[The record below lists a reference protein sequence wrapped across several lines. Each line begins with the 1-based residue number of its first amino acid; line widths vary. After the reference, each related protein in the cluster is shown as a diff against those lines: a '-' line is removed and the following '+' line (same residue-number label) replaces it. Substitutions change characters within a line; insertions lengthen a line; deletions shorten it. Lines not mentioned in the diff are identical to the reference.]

1 MRTVLVT
8 GFGPFSDHADNPS
21 ALAVDALARQWP
33 APDGV
38 TLVTETL
45 PVSFARATER
55 VAALVAEHRPAV
67 VLGVGLA
74 AGRDRISLER
84 VALNLLDA
92 RIPDVDGAQP
102 VDVPVRPGGPLA
114 LLTTLPVKAALA
126 ALRASGLPAELSLS
140 AGTYV
145 CNAVM
150 YSALA
155 AVPDG
160 VPAGFVHVPATDV
173 VPVTDVVAAL
183 GVVLETVLRDPVDV
197 VVPGG
202 REY

>member
-1 MRTVLVT
+1 MPTVLVT
-8 GFGPFSDHADNPS
+8 GFGPFADHADNPS
-21 ALAVDALARQWP
+21 ALAVDALAQEWP

-55 VAALVAEHRPAV
+55 LAALVAEHRPAV
-67 VLGVGLA
+67 VIGVGLA

-84 VALNLLDA
+84 VALNLADA

-102 VDVPVRPGGPLA
+102 VDVPVLAGEPLA
-114 LLTTLPVKAALA
+114 RLTTLPVKAALA
-126 ALRASGLPAELSLS
+126 ALRAVDLPAELSLS
-140 AGTYV
+140 AGSYV

-150 YSALA
+150 YAALA

-160 VPAGFVHVPATDV
+160 VPAGFVHVPPA
-173 VPVTDVVAAL
+173 DVVAVADVVTAL
-183 GVVLETVLRDPVDV
+183 GIVLDTVLADPVDD

-202 REY
+202 RED

>member
-1 MRTVLVT
+1 MPTVLVT

-21 ALAVDALARQWP
+21 ALAVDALAREWS

-38 TLVTETL
+38 TVVTETL

-84 VALNLLDA
+84 VALNLCDA

-102 VDVPVRPGGPLA
+102 VDVPVLPGEPLA
-114 LLTTLPVKAALA
+114 RPATLPVKAALA
-126 ALRASGLPAELSLS
+126 AVRAAGLPAELSLS
-140 AGTYV
+140 AGSYV

-150 YSALA
+150 YAALA
-155 AVPDG
+155 AVPEG
-160 VPAGFVHVPATDV
+160 VPAGFVHVPAADV
-173 VPVTDVVAAL
+173 VPVADVVTAL
-183 GVVLETVLRDPVDV
+183 GLVLDTVLADPVDV

-202 REY
+202 RED

>member
-21 ALAVDALARQWP
+21 ALAVDALAREWS

-38 TLVTETL
+38 TLVAEAL
-45 PVSFARATER
+45 PVSFARATAR
-55 VAALVAEHRPAV
+55 VRALVAEHRPAV
-67 VLGVGLA
+67 VVGAGLA

-102 VDVPVRPGGPLA
+102 VDVPVVPGAPLA
-114 LLTTLPVKAALA
+114 RGTTLPVKAALA
-126 ALRASGLPAELSLS
+126 ALRDAGLPAELSLS

-150 YSALA
+150 YAALE
-155 AVPDG
+155 AVPEG
-160 VPAGFVHVPATDV
+160 VPAGFVHVPPADV
-173 VPVTDVVAAL
+173 VPVADVARAL
-183 GVVLETVLRDPVDV
+183 ALVLDTVLTTPVDV

-202 REY
+202 RED